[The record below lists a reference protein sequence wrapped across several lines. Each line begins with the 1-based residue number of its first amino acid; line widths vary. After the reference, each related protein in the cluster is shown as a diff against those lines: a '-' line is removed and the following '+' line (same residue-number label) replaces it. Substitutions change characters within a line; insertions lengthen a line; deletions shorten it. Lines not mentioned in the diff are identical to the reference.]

1 MVKLATRPT
10 FILPEP
16 TETKDQLQAIKA
28 FQLACRQFLI
38 PDIDYGTIP
47 GTDRPTL
54 LKPGAEKLVRLL
66 GLADEYDLLTQD
78 KDWGKGFFHFV
89 VRCRLIHL
97 ATGTVVSTGL
107 GECNSMEAR
116 YRWRWVF
123 RSELDRLGISTEGLR
138 TRPIDT
144 RNGKATLYRVENED
158 IYSQVNTI
166 LKMSKKRSLVDAAL
180 SAGRLSEVFHQDFED
195 TATENGETVQ
205 APPKQAE
212 PKPQRPGPAQ
222 VRESHA
228 EQLGTCIE
236 HERAWAPL
244 STGEI
249 GHPLDDGGWCYKD
262 DPGITSENDEAWN
275 DLTEGAEQGR

>member
-1 MVKLATRPT
+1 MNTTYLRKIRN
-10 FILPEP
+10 
-16 TETKDQLQAIKA
+16 
-28 FQLACRQFLI
+28 
-38 PDIDYGTIP
+38 
-47 GTDRPTL
+47 
-54 LKPGAEKLVRLL
+54 
-66 GLADEYDLLTQD
+66 
-78 KDWGKGFFHFV
+78 WGKGFFHFV

-212 PKPQRPGPAQ
+212 PKPQRPGPGQ

-228 EQLGTCIE
+228 
-236 HERAWAPL
+236 RA
-244 STGEI
+244 I
-249 GHPLDDGGWCYKD
+249 G
-262 DPGITSENDEAWN
+262 
-275 DLTEGAEQGR
+275 DLYRA